1 MCCAKVKEYKVADLV
16 FEHENLYYALEDIHA
31 IISKC
36 LEFDRGTAYITNE
49 YQFARDWE
57 KEQAWHR
64 IDIDDLKQS
73 WKWSQEETATLLI
86 YDLIVSWGENVD
98 QWESSNDPIDD
109 MAELQREL

>member
-36 LEFDRGTAYITNE
+36 LEFDRGTAFFVTSVKTP
-49 YQFARDWE
+49 
-57 KEQAWHR
+57 KEDAWYT
-64 IDIDDLKQS
+64 IDLDDLKQS